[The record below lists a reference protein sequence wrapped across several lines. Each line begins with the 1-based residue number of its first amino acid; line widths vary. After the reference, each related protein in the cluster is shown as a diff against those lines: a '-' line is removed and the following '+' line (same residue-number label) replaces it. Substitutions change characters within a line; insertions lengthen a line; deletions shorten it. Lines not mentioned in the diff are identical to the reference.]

1 MARGSLPIQV
11 LARLEFGENLL
22 SMLGLGNTVEL
33 TVAQNLP
40 PARPRESERT
50 GDSSGRIAANNANAF
65 RNSYL
70 WDPTARALY
79 VHGESMSFD

>member
-1 MARGSLPIQV
+1 M
-11 LARLEFGENLL
+11 L

-33 TVAQNLP
+33 IVAQNLP

-50 GDSSGRIAANNANAF
+50 SDSGRIGANNANAF

-79 VHGESMSFD
+79 VHGKSMSYA